1 VQISPHGIKIEQN
14 QSNNKI
20 KGKVKSK
27 NKINKQTDT
36 DNIDWRG
43 QVLIP
48 IKQRL
53 ASFKSQGIT
62 PTLRTMYYNLVST
75 GVIPNTKNSYKG
87 LSRFT
92 AKLRKNG
99 ELPMDC
105 FADNSRRIED
115 INDTYFTPEEH
126 IDDAIDSLKNATA
139 YYRDT
144 IPRWYKQPEYTE
156 VWTEKDAMVGI
167 FKSVLADRQVRIVP
181 NKGFTGMGFV
191 HENLSRLALI
201 Q

>member
-1 VQISPHGIKIEQN
+1 
-14 QSNNKI
+14 
-20 KGKVKSK
+20 
-27 NKINKQTDT
+27 
-36 DNIDWRG
+36 
-43 QVLIP
+43 
-48 IKQRL
+48 
-53 ASFKSQGIT
+53 
-62 PTLRTMYYNLVST
+62 
-75 GVIPNTKNSYKG
+75 
-87 LSRFT
+87 
-92 AKLRKNG
+92 
-99 ELPMDC
+99 MDC

-115 INDTYFTPEEH
+115 INDTYFTPEEY

-139 YYRDT
+139 YYRDI

-201 Q
+201 QRLSILGQKHIKKIHILYFGDHDPSGDSMDKNIKDLLELGEIHYGLDLDNITFERIAL